1 MTVER
6 IGRNNS
12 SRLGQLGLDIDIEG
26 DPSYVVQSVGMLM
39 SSFRP
44 DSTCEGDWQGS

>member
-1 MTVER
+1 MAVET

-12 SRLGQLGLDIDIEG
+12 SRLGRLRLDIDIEG
-26 DPSYVVQSVGMLM
+26 DPSYVVQSIGMLM

-44 DSTCEGDWQGS
+44 DPTCEGDRQGS